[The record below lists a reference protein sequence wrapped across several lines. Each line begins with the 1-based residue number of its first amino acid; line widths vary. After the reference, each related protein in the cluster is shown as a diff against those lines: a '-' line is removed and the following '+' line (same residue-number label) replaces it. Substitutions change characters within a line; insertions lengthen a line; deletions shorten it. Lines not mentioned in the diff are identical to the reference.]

1 MGNKSSGGLSTLPK
15 QERQDLQMARFKK
28 FIEYLIV
35 KVNKEID
42 NPQTPLRKVKLLQ
55 KEFKFINHLKQPYY
69 DRKMVGIK
77 AKYVRRLWKC
87 KGDLQRIRANYTV
100 NIHNSVYRT
109 MVCNH
114 MAENMLL
121 LYKKKRMEA
130 LRQAEK
136 FLSTYSKSM
145 RYFQNVQNSNV
156 QWDNL
161 ERGELHKIVKNMD
174 LKGYSQV
181 STLSQLKYSSM
192 QSVGVSP
199 GIFSTQNSI
208 RHRHL
213 VISETH
219 TVNETLSTTPERSER
234 SHQLDLLSVN
244 PKSDSD
250 SIARTQPFT
259 QQRELNSLVYSRQD
273 SRASNSLQENSF
285 IMEDENLSVGK
296 IHRTS
301 NIYNLFDKSE
311 NTGIEVVMAHHKIS
325 TQSKYNTSQTSKK
338 RIDYNPFLKDSFH
351 NSRNLM
357 NKGQY
362 TGVRNSKHNK
372 SRSSKI
378 RLSIFDDDEFDY
390 TKPTKYL
397 SNFQNGGTAQ
407 QFIPT
412 NDSVDIKITEYLRKM
427 RRTNT
432 K

>member
-1 MGNKSSGGLSTLPK
+1 MGNKSSGGLSTLSK
-15 QERQDLQMARFKK
+15 QERQDIQMSRFKK

-42 NPQTPLRKVKLLQ
+42 NPETPLRNVKLLQ
-55 KEFKFINHLKQPYY
+55 KEFKFVVHLKHPFY
-69 DRKMVGIK
+69 DRRMAEIK

-87 KGDLQRIRANYTV
+87 KGDLQRIRANYAI
-100 NIHNSVYRT
+100 NINNSVYRT
-109 MVCNH
+109 MVCEH
-114 MAENMLL
+114 MSESMLR

-161 ERGELHKIVKNMD
+161 EKGELHKIVKNMD
-174 LKGYSQV
+174 LKGYSHV
-181 STLSQLKYSSM
+181 SMVSQLKYSSM
-192 QSVGVSP
+192 QSVGISP
-199 GIFSTQNSI
+199 RVFSTQNSM
-208 RHRHL
+208 RNRNF

-219 TVNETLSTTPERSER
+219 IVNETLSTTSEQPE
-234 SHQLDLLSVN
+234 QMDLLSLN
-244 PKSDSD
+244 KSDSK
-250 SIARTQPFT
+250 SHAKTQPFT
-259 QQRELNSLVYSRQD
+259 QKQDLESLVYSRQD
-273 SRASNSLQENSF
+273 SGVSRNLQENSF
-285 IMEDENLSVGK
+285 IIEDEDVSVGK

-311 NTGIEVVMAHHKIS
+311 NTGMEVVMAHHQKS
-325 TQSKYNTSQTSKK
+325 TQSKYDTSQTSKK
-338 RIDYNPFLKDSFH
+338 QIAENPFLKESFH

-357 NKGQY
+357 NSGRYRK
-362 TGVRNSKHNK
+362 VKNSRHNK
-372 SRSSKI
+372 SRSSNI
-378 RLSIFDDDEFDY
+378 RLSIFDDEDFDY

-397 SNFQNGGTAQ
+397 SNFQNGVPGQ

-412 NDSVDIKITEYLRKM
+412 NDSVDFKITEYLRKM